1 MKGFKCIE
9 DLSITDCCCFLKI
22 KPSDLPEII
31 GSIQENPEHKEIKK
45 HLYGRK

>member
-9 DLSITDCCCFLKI
+9 DLSITDCCCFFKI

-31 GSIQENPEHKEIKK
+31 DSIPEKTECKEKK
-45 HLYGRK
+45 SHLI